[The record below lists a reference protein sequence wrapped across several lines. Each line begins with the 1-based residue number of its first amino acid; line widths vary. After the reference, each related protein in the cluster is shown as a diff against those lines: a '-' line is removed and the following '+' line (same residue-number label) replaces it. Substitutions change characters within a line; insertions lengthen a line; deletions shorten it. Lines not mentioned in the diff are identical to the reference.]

1 MTQVLEIAQDAS
13 IRGMRVDGVD
23 LFSVYDFIMHVC
35 PGRNSCY
42 STTLWKRLILKDSQS
57 CQNDMTANAVVPE
70 WQPCKFSGERQRD
83 TPCMTILG
91 LQKLLLV
98 LGSKAAV
105 EFRDR
110 VLESFNR
117 VLAGD
122 RTLLR
127 AVEPSPLDSTQ
138 TRTERR
144 KAHKKRWDVA
154 NRDRAKAKGEASY
167 SAACALQKAK
177 HRAYYLAN
185 KDSKNAK
192 SRAYYLANKDH
203 KKAVMK
209 AWSVA
214 NPDRVKAANKAWSV
228 ANPDRVKAAN
238 KAWREA
244 NPDRVKAW
252 KEANPD
258 RMKQYRANAEALR
271 APLSANRAR
280 AKALNDRAV

>member
-1 MTQVLEIAQDAS
+1 
-13 IRGMRVDGVD
+13 
-23 LFSVYDFIMHVC
+23 
-35 PGRNSCY
+35 
-42 STTLWKRLILKDSQS
+42 
-57 CQNDMTANAVVPE
+57 
-70 WQPCKFSGERQRD
+70 
-83 TPCMTILG
+83 MTILG
-91 LQKLLLV
+91 LQKLLLI

-138 TRTERR
+138 ARTERR
-144 KAHKKRWDVA
+144 KAHKKKWDVA
-154 NRDRAKAKGEASY
+154 NRDRAKAKGETSY

-177 HRAYYLAN
+177 HRAYSLAN
-185 KDSKNAK
+185 KDRKNAK

-214 NPDRVKAANKAWSV
+214 NPDSVKAANKAWSVANPDRVKAANKALSV

-252 KEANPD
+252 KEANQD
-258 RMKQYRANAEALR
+258 RMKQYLARMLR
-271 APLSANRAR
+271 CAAFEREPSSCE
-280 AKALNDRAV
+280 DFE